1 MADELIEVLQ
11 QSDLLANL
19 PREVLGPLAE
29 SATVEEIGA
38 GDVLFETGA
47 DEDTLYIVRSG
58 VVEIRK
64 SSEGE
69 LLASLRSGQSFGEL
83 AAFDSQP
90 RSAAAVARTD
100 AVLVGVSRRAL
111 VAVFEDAPGALMATV
126 SNLARSLTQTKEQVT
141 LMNRF
146 LEDKVRERTEEV
158 RETQLEVI
166 RRLGTAAEFRDDVT
180 GAHIYRMSQYCN
192 VLALGAG
199 LDEEAAEE
207 LLTAAPMHDV
217 GKIGVPDHV
226 LLKPGK
232 LDDEEWDI
240 MRAHTVMGAQ
250 ILNGS
255 NSSSIQLARQ
265 IALEHHERW
274 DGRGYPSGLAG
285 EDISLEARICS
296 IADVLDAL
304 TSTRPYKKAWTFDD
318 ALAEIDNC
326 RGTMFDPELVEVFVS
341 REDDLR
347 GIYTA
352 SVEGT
357 LGTPHWRVTGDEPA

>member
-1 MADELIEVLQ
+1 
-11 QSDLLANL
+11 
-19 PREVLGPLAE
+19 
-29 SATVEEIGA
+29 
-38 GDVLFETGA
+38 
-47 DEDTLYIVRSG
+47 
-58 VVEIRK
+58 
-64 SSEGE
+64 
-69 LLASLRSGQSFGEL
+69 
-83 AAFDSQP
+83 
-90 RSAAAVARTD
+90 
-100 AVLVGVSRRAL
+100 
-111 VAVFEDAPGALMATV
+111 
-126 SNLARSLTQTKEQVT
+126 VT
-141 LMNRF
+141 LINRF

-199 LDEEAAEE
+199 LDAEAAEE
-207 LLTAAPMHDV
+207 LLTAAPMHDI

-250 ILNGS
+250 ILSGS
-255 NSSSIQLARQ
+255 TSSSIRLARQ

-274 DGRGYPSGLAG
+274 DGRGYPTGLAG

-304 TSTRPYKKAWTFDD
+304 TSTRPYKKPWTFDD
-318 ALAEIDNC
+318 ALAEIDNS
-326 RGTMFDPELVEVFVS
+326 RGTMFDPELVEVFVGQQDEV
-341 REDDLR
+341 RA
-347 GIYTA
+347 IYTA

-357 LGTPHWRVTGDEPA
+357 LGEPNWRVTKDPADPADTA